1 MISFEYFQTGMDTC
15 NLDIKSWNMNGIV
28 GHRIFNLGSI
38 WNWTRMDQRGMLN
51 INDFYEF
58 QIF

>member
-1 MISFEYFQTGMDTC
+1 
-15 NLDIKSWNMNGIV
+15 MNGIV